1 VLTSKNV
8 ACSSISTAENFQNAS
23 SPVAPPPSLTS
34 ALCAC
39 AHHSA
44 SGAGVSYASCHQHAQ
59 SGIGRVHSPA
69 TLATANA
76 ACETRVQATVSLQ
89 ASYTWFG
96 GDGGVAGAGRRT
108 HLVHIRRLRVPRLH
122 LVVECHTDAVAVVWY
137 NLSEVVSE
145 RGQRWRG

>member
-1 VLTSKNV
+1 MPPHLSHHPPL
-8 ACSSISTAENFQNAS
+8 
-23 SPVAPPPSLTS
+23 SPQ
-34 ALCAC
+34 LCALVPTN
-39 AHHSA
+39 SA